1 MKNTKRSDAR
11 LGKLSGEMR
20 RGYEASEAA
29 NPAEALKIYQ
39 GVLEKAQG
47 MGLESGFVLWNL
59 AIVADNLGELEMAF
73 GYINRALATDP
84 LAQPFQ
90 NSFEIVVKRI
100 RAALANEE
108 RTVDDPSTPRLY
120 DILAGAGE
128 ADVGSHVAMA
138 RWCAAGGDE
147 VRAGKLAEALVTL
160 YPGEPMAWRCKAD
173 VARAAGDAATADE
186 CMAEAAV
193 RGGTPEPFAVPGVAQ
208 G

>member
-11 LGKLSGEMR
+11 LGKLAGEMR

-128 ADVGSHVAMA
+128 ADVPSHVAMA
-138 RWCAAGGDE
+138 RWCAAGGDLP
-147 VRAGKLAEALVTL
+147 RAGKLAEALVTL
-160 YPGEPMAWRCKAD
+160 YPGEPLAWRCKAD
-173 VARAAGDAATADE
+173 VARATGDAATADE

-193 RGGTPEPFAVPGVAQ
+193 RGGAPEPIAVPGVAR

>member
-1 MKNTKRSDAR
+1 MKNTKRSDPR

-20 RGYEASEAA
+20 RGYEASEAN
-29 NPAEALKIYQ
+29 NPTEALKIYQ

-108 RTVDDPSTPRLY
+108 RTVDDPFTPRLY

-128 ADVGSHVAMA
+128 ADVSSHVAMA
-138 RWCAAGGDE
+138 RWCVAGGNLP
-147 VRAGKLAEALVTL
+147 RAGKLAEALVTL
-160 YPGEPMAWRCKAD
+160 YPGEPLAWRCKAD
-173 VARAAGDAATADE
+173 VARATGDAATADE

-193 RGGTPEPFAVPGVAQ
+193 RGGAPEPFAVPGVAR

>member
-11 LGKLSGEMR
+11 LGKLAGEMR

-128 ADVGSHVAMA
+128 ADVPSHVAMA
-138 RWCAAGGDE
+138 RWCAAGGDLP
-147 VRAGKLAEALVTL
+147 RAGKLAEALVTL
-160 YPGEPMAWRCKAD
+160 YPGEPLAWRCKAD
-173 VARAAGDAATADE
+173 VARATGDAATADE

-193 RGGTPEPFAVPGVAQ
+193 RGGAPEPFAVPGVAR